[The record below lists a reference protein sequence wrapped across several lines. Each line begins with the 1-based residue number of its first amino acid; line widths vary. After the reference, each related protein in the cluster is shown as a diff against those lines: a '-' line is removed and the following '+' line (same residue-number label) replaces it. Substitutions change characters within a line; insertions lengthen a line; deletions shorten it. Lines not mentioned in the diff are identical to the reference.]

1 MKNIKVLLADDCA
14 EYASIIK
21 ESLEVNENIEIV
33 GIAND
38 GMEAIE
44 MTNRLNPDVLILDV
58 IMPKLDGLG
67 VLEKLKNENQNVNI
81 IMLSALGQEK
91 ITSKAIALGADY
103 FMVKPCDTETLL
115 NRVLDYAE
123 DKNIYFKNIEVE
135 PTPKNNINL
144 INENN
149 TTPFIKN
156 NDGNIESKITNIMHE
171 VGIPAHIKGYL
182 YLREGIKMVI
192 EDVNLL
198 GAVTK
203 ELYPNIAKRYETTP
217 SRVERAIRHAIE
229 VSWSRGKTE
238 LTEMLF
244 GYSLKNAKNKPTN
257 SEFIAVISDKLRLEE
272 YSLAK

>member
-44 MTNRLNPDVLILDV
+44 MTNKLNPDVLILDV

-123 DKNIYFKNIEVE
+123 DKNIYFKNIEIE

-229 VSWSRGKTE
+229 VSWNRGKTE